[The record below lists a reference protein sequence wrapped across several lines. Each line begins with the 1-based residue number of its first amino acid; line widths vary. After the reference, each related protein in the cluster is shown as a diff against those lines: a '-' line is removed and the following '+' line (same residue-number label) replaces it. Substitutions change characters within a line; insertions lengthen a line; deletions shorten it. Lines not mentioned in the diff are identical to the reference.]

1 MCLGDRTQ
9 AQSTAWSPPGRYGQT
24 APCKRYNFSIS
35 DLPGTLFSPTHFPFI
50 PPLPHSLPRSLRKPN
65 SLVRGPSLLS
75 HPLPLPV
82 LGSGVLA
89 GRGGWEAP
97 RPEPQLLAPTLPQP
111 AAHTGFWAGALRA
124 GQGCLASLSFLPQ
137 ELALRTNHRSSPTH
151 QCSSEQFPGR
161 IHWVSRKMF
170 PVVFSFH
177 GCNSLLSICH
187 N

>member
-9 AQSTAWSPPGRYGQT
+9 AESTAWSPPGRYGQT

-35 DLPGTLFSPTHFPFI
+35 DLPGTLFSLTHFPFI

-65 SLVRGPSLLS
+65 SLVHGPSLLS

-124 GQGCLASLSFLPQ
+124 GQGCLASL
-137 ELALRTNHRSSPTH
+137 RTNHRSSPTH